1 MKNILRTGLFSTS
14 VLGSA
19 CAFADDAA
27 SSVSTA
33 DNGFV
38 MICAALVILM
48 SLPGIGLFYGGLVRA
63 KNMLSVLV
71 QSLVIFALIFVLW
84 TIYGY
89 TLSFG
94 TNGSDFINGFM
105 GNFDKFMMFGV
116 TPDTENGTLS
126 DLTFFAFQGAFAA
139 ISSCLIIGA
148 LAERIKF
155 SALIFVIAF
164 WFTFSY
170 IPLCHMVWGGG
181 YIDSAWH
188 AYDFAGGT
196 VVHINAAVC
205 ALVGAVFLGKRIGF
219 GRENMTPHSLVMT
232 MIGASL
238 LWIGWFGFNAG
249 SELVADGTSALAF
262 ANTVVAPSA
271 ATLAWL
277 VAEWVYLGKP
287 SLLGACSGAIAG
299 LVAITPA
306 CAFVGVGGAM
316 LIGAVAGV
324 VCLWSVHVLKRM
336 LKVDDA
342 LDVFGVHGVGGIIG
356 ALLSGVFCAPALGG
370 VGYKEGWESIMGQ
383 FTGQFASVV
392 ISVVWCGV
400 VSVLAFYIAGKLFSG
415 IRVPMDEEREGLD
428 LTSHGERAYNLL

>member
-164 WFTFSY
+164 
-170 IPLCHMVWGGG
+170 
-181 YIDSAWH
+181 
-188 AYDFAGGT
+188 
-196 VVHINAAVC
+196 
-205 ALVGAVFLGKRIGF
+205 
-219 GRENMTPHSLVMT
+219 
-232 MIGASL
+232 
-238 LWIGWFGFNAG
+238 
-249 SELVADGTSALAF
+249 
-262 ANTVVAPSA
+262 
-271 ATLAWL
+271 
-277 VAEWVYLGKP
+277 
-287 SLLGACSGAIAG
+287 
-299 LVAITPA
+299 
-306 CAFVGVGGAM
+306 
-316 LIGAVAGV
+316 
-324 VCLWSVHVLKRM
+324 
-336 LKVDDA
+336 
-342 LDVFGVHGVGGIIG
+342 
-356 ALLSGVFCAPALGG
+356 
-370 VGYKEGWESIMGQ
+370 
-383 FTGQFASVV
+383 
-392 ISVVWCGV
+392 
-400 VSVLAFYIAGKLFSG
+400 
-415 IRVPMDEEREGLD
+415 
-428 LTSHGERAYNLL
+428 

>member
-1 MKNILRTGLFSTS
+1 
-14 VLGSA
+14 
-19 CAFADDAA
+19 
-27 SSVSTA
+27 
-33 DNGFV
+33 
-38 MICAALVILM
+38 
-48 SLPGIGLFYGGLVRA
+48 
-63 KNMLSVLV
+63 MLSVLV

-205 ALVGAVFLGKRIGF
+205 ALVGAFFLGKRIGF
-219 GRENMTPHSLVMT
+219 GRENMTPHSLEM
-232 MIGASL
+232 L
-238 LWIGWFGFNAG
+238 
-249 SELVADGTSALAF
+249 
-262 ANTVVAPSA
+262 TV
-271 ATLAWL
+271 
-277 VAEWVYLGKP
+277 
-287 SLLGACSGAIAG
+287 
-299 LVAITPA
+299 
-306 CAFVGVGGAM
+306 
-316 LIGAVAGV
+316 
-324 VCLWSVHVLKRM
+324 R
-336 LKVDDA
+336 
-342 LDVFGVHGVGGIIG
+342 
-356 ALLSGVFCAPALGG
+356 
-370 VGYKEGWESIMGQ
+370 
-383 FTGQFASVV
+383 
-392 ISVVWCGV
+392 
-400 VSVLAFYIAGKLFSG
+400 
-415 IRVPMDEEREGLD
+415 
-428 LTSHGERAYNLL
+428 LTSPISL